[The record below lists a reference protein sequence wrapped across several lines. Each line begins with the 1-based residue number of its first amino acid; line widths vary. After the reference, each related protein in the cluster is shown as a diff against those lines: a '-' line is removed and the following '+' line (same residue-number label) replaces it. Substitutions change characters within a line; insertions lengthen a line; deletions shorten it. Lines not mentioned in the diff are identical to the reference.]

1 MGAKVLDF
9 AMNALFASKAKCITL
24 RAQKPETM
32 SEVKIGIIREMKM
45 PPDSRVVLT
54 PAQCAQ
60 LKNQYPQLNITV
72 QRSPGRC
79 YTDAEYEAAGI
90 TLVDDV
96 HDREILIGV
105 KEVPIAAIVPHRTYL
120 CFSHTHKKQ
129 LNNRPLL
136 QAFIEKGV
144 KLVDYELLTD
154 ANHNRVI
161 AFGYFAGLVGA
172 HNGLLTWGKRTGK
185 LNLKRVKDYQDFS
198 TLKEDYKSITIPPL
212 KIVLTGGGR
221 VASGAKEILDQLRI
235 KQISKEEYLQI
246 NEPTEAVYVQLNTH
260 DIYQHKQGQS
270 FYFEHFVKKPEN
282 YASIFAPF
290 AHSTDLFI
298 NAIFWDPKAP
308 RYFSLEEMA
317 LPDFR
322 IRTIADITCDI
333 GGSVP
338 ATLRATTIAEPFLGY
353 DPVAQQETA
362 PFLPNS
368 IDIMSID
375 NLPNELPRD
384 ASQAFGEMFI
394 AHVLPELIGEKP
406 GEMITRATICENGQ
420 LGKDFGYLREYV
432 EGE

>member
-1 MGAKVLDF
+1 M
-9 AMNALFASKAKCITL
+9 
-24 RAQKPETM
+24 AQ
-32 SEVKIGIIREMKM
+32 VKIGIISEMKM

-54 PAQCAQ
+54 PSQCAQ
-60 LKNQYPQLNITV
+60 LQNQYPQLDLTV
-72 QRSPGRC
+72 QHSPGRC

-90 TLVDDV
+90 ALVDDM

-105 KEVPIAAIVPHRTYL
+105 KEVPIAAIIPHRTYL

-129 LNNRPLL
+129 VNNRPLL

-154 ANHNRVI
+154 ASHNRVI
-161 AFGYFAGLVGA
+161 AFGHFAGLVGA
-172 HNGLLTWGKRTGK
+172 HNGLLTWGKRTGQ
-185 LNLKRVKDYQDFS
+185 LSLKRVKDYKDYAA
-198 TLKEDYKSITIPPL
+198 LKEDYKQITIPPL

-221 VASGAKEILDQLRI
+221 VAQGAKEILDLLRI
-235 KQISKEEYLQI
+235 KQVSKEEYLQI
-246 NEPTEAVYVQLNTH
+246 NEPTEAVYVQLNTQ
-260 DIYQHKQGQS
+260 DIYQQKQGQP
-270 FYFEHFVKKPEN
+270 FYFEHFVKNPED

-290 AHSTDLFI
+290 AHSTDLLI

-317 LPDFR
+317 DPKFK
-322 IRTIADITCDI
+322 ITTIADITCDI

-338 ATLRATTIAEPFLGY
+338 ATLRATTIAEPFMGY
-353 DPVAQQETA
+353 DPITQQETA
-362 PFLPNS
+362 PFQPNS

-406 GEMITRATICENGQ
+406 GDMIARATICEGGQ
-420 LGKDFGYLREYV
+420 LGKDFGYLKGFV
-432 EGE
+432 DAQQ

>member
-79 YTDAEYEAAGI
+79 YTDAEYEVAGV
-90 TLVDDV
+90 TLVDDM

-105 KEVPIAAIVPHRTYL
+105 KEIPISDIVPHRTYI

-198 TLKEDYKSITIPPL
+198 TLKEDYKSITIPPV
-212 KIVLTGGGR
+212 KIVLTGSGR
-221 VASGAKEILDQLRI
+221 VASGAKEILDLLRI
-235 KQISKEEYLQI
+235 KQVTKEEYLQI
-246 NEPTEAVYVQLNTH
+246 DEPTEAVYVQLNTH
-260 DIYQHKQGQS
+260 EIYQHLGGKL
-270 FYFEHFVKKPEN
+270 FYMDHFVQNPQD
-282 YASIFAPF
+282 YGSSFAPF
-290 AHSTDLFI
+290 FRSSDLLI
-298 NAIFWDPKAP
+298 NAIYWDPKAP
-308 RYFSLEEMA
+308 RYFTLDEMA

-338 ATLRATTIAEPFLGY
+338 ATLRATTIAEPFMGY
-353 DPVAQQETA
+353 DPITQQETA
-362 PFLPNS
+362 PFQPNS

-384 ASQAFGEMFI
+384 ASQAFGKMFI
-394 AHVLPELIGEKP
+394 AHVLPELMDEKP
-406 GEMITRATICENGQ
+406 GDMIARATICAGGQ
-420 LGKDFGYLREYV
+420 LGKEFGYLREWV
-432 EGE
+432 VG